1 MLKTPHHHKF
11 IDIYIELKIERM
23 ITMKLIYI
31 ILGFLFFALGA
42 IGVVLPVLPTS
53 PFLLVAG
60 FFFAKGSKR
69 FNDWFL
75 NTGLYKKHLDSF
87 VKERAMTL
95 RTKITI
101 LSFASA
107 MLILAFCLVDVI
119 YARVTIIAVMIFKY
133 YYFTFRIKTIREV
146 PSDR

>member
-1 MLKTPHHHKF
+1 
-11 IDIYIELKIERM
+11 
-23 ITMKLIYI
+23 MKALYI
-31 ILGFLFFALGA
+31 IIGFLFFGLGA
-42 IGVVLPVLPTS
+42 IGVILPVLPTT

-60 FFFAKGSKR
+60 YCFARGSQR

-75 NTGLYKKHLDSF
+75 STKIYQKHLDSF

-95 RTKITI
+95 KTKITI

-119 YARVTIIAVMIFKY
+119 YARILIIAVIIFKY
-133 YYFTFRIKTIREV
+133 YYFTCKIKTIREV
-146 PSDR
+146 QND

>member
-1 MLKTPHHHKF
+1 
-11 IDIYIELKIERM
+11 
-23 ITMKLIYI
+23 MKALYI
-31 ILGFLFFALGA
+31 IIGFLFFGLGA
-42 IGVVLPVLPTS
+42 IGVILPVLPTT

-60 FFFAKGSKR
+60 YCFARGSQR

-75 NTGLYKKHLDSF
+75 STKIYQKHLDSF

-95 RTKITI
+95 KTKITI

-119 YARVTIIAVMIFKY
+119 YARILIIAVIIFKY
-133 YYFTFRIKTIREV
+133 YYFTCKIKTIRAV
-146 PSDR
+146 QND

>member
-1 MLKTPHHHKF
+1 
-11 IDIYIELKIERM
+11 
-23 ITMKLIYI
+23 MKLIYL

-42 IGVVLPVLPTS
+42 VGVVLPVLPTS
-53 PFLLVAG
+53 PFLLAAG

-75 NTGLYKKHLDSF
+75 STSIYKKHLYSF

-95 RTKITI
+95 KTKIMI

-119 YARVTIIAVMIFKY
+119 YARITIVAVMIFKY
-133 YYFTFRIKTIREV
+133 YYFTFKIKTIQEV
-146 PSDR
+146 PSD

>member
-1 MLKTPHHHKF
+1 
-11 IDIYIELKIERM
+11 
-23 ITMKLIYI
+23 MKALYI
-31 ILGFLFFALGA
+31 IIGFLFFGLGA
-42 IGVVLPVLPTS
+42 IGVILPVLPTT

-60 FFFAKGSKR
+60 YCFARGSQR

-75 NTGLYKKHLDSF
+75 STKIYQKHLDSF

-95 RTKITI
+95 KSKITI

-119 YARVTIIAVMIFKY
+119 YARILIIAVIIFKY
-133 YYFTFRIKTIREV
+133 YYFTCKIKTIREV
-146 PSDR
+146 QND